1 MTNSDN
7 LIAMML
13 FARVVE
19 LKSFTE
25 AARVLGV
32 SKSHISR
39 EIAGLEQRLGI
50 RLLQRTTRRMTLT
63 ELGQAYYPFCVRM
76 LDEMHRAEDFVQQAH
91 QNPAGNVRLQ
101 APVTYGCQ
109 CIVPLLNR
117 FLRGHLHINVDLSL
131 TDNNDETLGDG
142 VDIAIVIRA
151 HAPRQGNFR
160 VLSDIHWGLYAA
172 PDYLAQHSAISH
184 PRLLPRH
191 DLLMFHG
198 PAHTAALPFR
208 RDKLRLAVD
217 VRSRFRAN
225 NSMALLNAALA
236 GNGIAYLP
244 SYMVQEALTQGQIVQ
259 VLPEWQMDR
268 SQSYLLRHQD
278 IASASPI
285 SLLCDTLI
293 GQLGAR

>member
-1 MTNSDN
+1 MNNSDN
-7 LIAMML
+7 LIAMMV

-63 ELGQAYYPFCVRM
+63 ELGQAYYPYCVRM
-76 LDEMHRAEDFVQQAH
+76 LDEMQRAEAFVQETH
-91 QNPAGNVRLQ
+91 QHPVGHVRLQ
-101 APVTYGCQ
+101 APVTFGCQ
-109 CIVPLLNR
+109 CIVPILNR

-131 TDNNDETLGDG
+131 TDNNDETMDEG
-142 VDIAIVIRA
+142 VDVAVIIRA

-160 VLSDIHWGLYAA
+160 VLNDIHWGLYAA
-172 PDYLAQHSAISH
+172 PAYLAQHPAISH
-184 PRLLPRH
+184 PRLLTRH

-208 RDKLRLAVD
+208 RDKQRLAVD

-236 GNGIAYLP
+236 GTGIAYLP
-244 SYMVQEALTQGQIVQ
+244 SYMVQEALAQGTIVQ
-259 VLPEWQMDR
+259 VLSEWQMDR
-268 SQSYLLRHQD
+268 LQSYLLVHQD
-278 IASASPI
+278 SLAVSAVN
-285 SLLCDTLI
+285 LLCDVLI
-293 GQLGAR
+293 SQLSGR